1 MNTDMDLLE
10 LILFDVFISLIFV
23 CFLITAVFFTG
34 DSLFLILLS
43 MAFGLVTIPFAST
56 LGGWWTLLKMQERE
70 RMKYEI
76 DKDKRFS
83 GWICLDF
90 GLKGNVRMF
99 RVFSLVIAGVAL
111 YDLVRYFIG

>member
-56 LGGWWTLLKMQERE
+56 LGGWWTLLKAQERE
-70 RMKYEI
+70 RMKYTVD
-76 DKDKRFS
+76 DKKRFS
-83 GWICLDF
+83 SWICLDF
-90 GLKGNVRMF
+90 GLKGNMRLF
-99 RVFSLVIAGVAL
+99 RVLSVVIAAVTL
-111 YDLVRYFIG
+111 YDLVRYFTG